1 MGPQNP
7 IRKPTFWGRQAIT
20 ATVLLI
26 LFIGIQSS
34 YSKVG
39 GPNTERLE
47 SNSTP
52 KNLIFFA
59 QKNKN
64 LQWRFQFLKI
74 FAILVNLT
82 LILEKNLSFNLSKF
96 VFKICFF

>member
-7 IRKPTFWGRQAIT
+7 NRKPGFLGRQAIT

-26 LFIGIQSS
+26 LVIGIQSS

-39 GPNTERLE
+39 GPNIERLE

-52 KNLIFFA
+52 K
-59 QKNKN
+59 
-64 LQWRFQFLKI
+64 
-74 FAILVNLT
+74 
-82 LILEKNLSFNLSKF
+82 
-96 VFKICFF
+96 